1 MQGIIT
7 ILFFNN
13 VVHYPFKKIET
24 TVNQNRPPRSL
35 FSMHPLI
42 ENGSQPVPVEAR
54 NKYAD
59 QTPIFLSQQEQI
71 MGVRNN
77 QSSWDYKIISN
88 YSADTGKAK
97 PPPGIEGAGLYFLSA
112 QTWWNQYLFN
122 TKAQSLRRK
131 ILKSGN

>member
-13 VVHYPFKKIET
+13 VVHYPFKKNET
-24 TVNQNRPPRSL
+24 AVNQNRHPCSL

-42 ENGSQPVPVEAR
+42 ENGSQPIAVEAR
-54 NKYAD
+54 NIYAD

-71 MGVRNN
+71 PGVRNN
-77 QSSWDYKIISN
+77 QSSRDYKIISN
-88 YSADTGKAK
+88 YSADTGNAK

-112 QTWWNQYLFN
+112 QTWWNQFFIIQKPNL
-122 TKAQSLRRK
+122 
-131 ILKSGN
+131 